1 MAKFLAQKF
10 DTLELDMKEVAEIPE
25 DIRVDMLSA
34 GAAVAVDAMRQ
45 SITRLKLV
53 LSGQLRDSITATRK
67 TDKATGHAYF
77 LVYPKGTRRQDH
89 TVTVSNVRRVKL
101 PKSPAKKTTN
111 NDVGFVQE
119 FGSPRRNIKPKQWM
133 RTAIEQSADK
143 IVDAE
148 YRVYDSWLKSK
159 GF

>member
-1 MAKFLAQKF
+1 MAKFLARKF

-34 GAAVAVDAMRQ
+34 GAAVAVEAMRQ
-45 SITRLKLV
+45 SITRLGLV

-101 PKSPAKKTTN
+101 PKSAAKKTTN